1 VGDHAAGLSGVFGQ
15 PRRRIVA
22 RRGRYEVRL
31 PDEERA
37 LMRGLLGDLRAL
49 LTLGPE
55 DPRVRRLYPEA
66 YADDA
71 DRQAEYQRL
80 TGEEL
85 QSGRL
90 AAVDVLERT
99 VDAREL
105 TADEITAWMHA
116 VNALRLV
123 LGTMLDVR
131 EDDQAF
137 TLDRDHPDAPTL
149 ALYGYLGVLLE
160 ELVEAQLGEL

>member
-1 VGDHAAGLSGVFGQ
+1 MV
-15 PRRRIVA
+15 RRIVG
-22 RRGRYEVRL
+22 RDGRYEVRL

-37 LMRGLLGDLRAL
+37 LVRGLLGDLRAL
-49 LTLGPE
+49 LSLGPD
-55 DPRVRRLYPEA
+55 DPRVRRLFPEA

-71 DRQAEYQRL
+71 DRQAEYNQL
-80 TGEEL
+80 TREEL

-90 AAVDVLERT
+90 AAVDVVEAT
-99 VDAREL
+99 VDEREL
-105 TADEITAWMHA
+105 TAEQMTAWMQA

-123 LGTMLDVR
+123 LGTMLDIT
-131 EDDQAF
+131 EDDHSLA
-137 TLDRDHPDAPTL
+137 LERDDPDAPTM

>member
-1 VGDHAAGLSGVFGQ
+1 MFGL

-31 PDEERA
+31 PDEERV
-37 LMRGLLGDLRAL
+37 LLRGLLGDLRAL
-49 LTLGPE
+49 LSLGPD

-71 DRQAEYQRL
+71 DKQADYRRL
-80 TGEEL
+80 TQEEL
-85 QSGRL
+85 QGGRL
-90 AAVDVLERT
+90 AAVDVVEAT
-99 VDAREL
+99 VDEREL
-105 TADEITAWMHA
+105 TADQLTAWMHA

-131 EDDQAF
+131 EDDQPL
-137 TLDRDHPDAPTL
+137 TLDRDDPDAPTM

>member
-1 VGDHAAGLSGVFGQ
+1 MV
-15 PRRRIVA
+15 RRIVG
-22 RRGRYEVRL
+22 RDGRYEVRL

-37 LMRGLLGDLRAL
+37 LVRGLLGDLRAL
-49 LTLGPE
+49 LSLGPD
-55 DPRVRRLYPEA
+55 DPRVRRLFPEA

-71 DRQAEYQRL
+71 DRQAEYNQL
-80 TGEEL
+80 TREEL

-90 AAVDVLERT
+90 AAVDVVEAT
-99 VDAREL
+99 VDEREL
-105 TADEITAWMHA
+105 TAEQMTAWMQA

-123 LGTMLDVR
+123 LGTMLDIT
-131 EDDQAF
+131 EDDQSLA
-137 TLDRDHPDAPTL
+137 LERDDPDAPTM

>member
-1 VGDHAAGLSGVFGQ
+1 MFGL

-31 PDEERA
+31 PEQERVVV
-37 LMRGLLGDLRAL
+37 RGLLGDLRAL
-49 LTLGPE
+49 LSLGPD
-55 DPRVRRLYPEA
+55 DPRVRRLYPDA

-71 DRQAEYQRL
+71 DRQAEYRRL
-80 TGEEL
+80 TLEEL
-85 QSGRL
+85 QTGRL
-90 AAVDVLERT
+90 AAVDVVEAT

-105 TADEITAWMHA
+105 TADQLTAWMHA
-116 VNALRLV
+116 INALRLV

-131 EDDQAF
+131 EDDQLLA
-137 TLDRDHPDAPTL
+137 LDRDDPNAPTM

-160 ELVEAQLGEL
+160 ELVAAQLGDL

>member
-1 VGDHAAGLSGVFGQ
+1 VFGQ

-31 PDEERA
+31 PAEERA
-37 LMRGLLGDLRAL
+37 LVRGLLGDLRAL
-49 LTLGPE
+49 LSLGAE
-55 DPRVRRLYPEA
+55 DPRVRRLFPEA
-66 YADDA
+66 YAEDA
-71 DRQAEYQRL
+71 DMQAEYQRL
-80 TGEEL
+80 TREEL

-90 AAVDVLERT
+90 AAVDVLEAT

-105 TADEITAWMHA
+105 NADELTSWMNA

-131 EDDQAF
+131 EDDQPFA
-137 TLDRDHPDAPTL
+137 LDRDDPDAPTL

-160 ELVEAQLGEL
+160 ELVEAQLGELQ

>member
-1 VGDHAAGLSGVFGQ
+1 M
-15 PRRRIVA
+15 RRRIVA
-22 RRGRYEVRL
+22 RKGRYEVRL

-37 LMRGLLGDLRAL
+37 LVRGLLGDLRAL
-49 LTLGPE
+49 LSLGPE
-55 DPRVRRLYPEA
+55 DPRVRRLFPEA

-71 DRQAEYQRL
+71 DREAEYRRL
-80 TGEEL
+80 TLEEL

-90 AAVDVLERT
+90 AAVDVVEAT
-99 VDAREL
+99 VDERRL
-105 TADEITAWMHA
+105 TADQLTAWMQA

-123 LGTMLDVR
+123 LGTMLDIR
-131 EDDQAF
+131 EDDQSLS
-137 TLDRDHPDAPTL
+137 LDRDHPDAPTM